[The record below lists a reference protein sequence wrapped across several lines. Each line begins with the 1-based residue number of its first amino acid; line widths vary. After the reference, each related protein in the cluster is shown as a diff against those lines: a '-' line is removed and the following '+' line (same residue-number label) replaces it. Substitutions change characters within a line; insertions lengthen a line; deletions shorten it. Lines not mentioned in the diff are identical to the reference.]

1 MKKMIS
7 IAAILFLLSGIG
19 YAGDVI
25 FKVKGSY
32 FHPSDTA
39 FKDIYGGGVMYGVE
53 AGAEI
58 WKNLEIWVG
67 GRYFSKKGELSLT
80 REETKLKIIPIE
92 GGLRYTL
99 SLRSVNLYSGIGISY
114 YLYKETNPIGNVDW
128 GELGAVAR
136 VGSFVEMNQRW
147 TIDFYVSYSYCKMRP
162 ADFKINIGGIEAGI
176 GIGYRYFWSRKN

>member
-32 FHPSDTA
+32 FHPSDKA

-58 WKNLEIWVG
+58 RKNLEIWVG

-99 SLRSVNLYSGIGISY
+99 SLRSANLYGGIGISY

>member
-32 FHPSDTA
+32 FHPSDKA

-58 WKNLEIWVG
+58 RKNLEIWVG

-99 SLRSVNLYSGIGISY
+99 SLRSANLYGGIGISY

-136 VGSFVEMNQRW
+136 VGSFVELNQRW

>member
-32 FHPSDTA
+32 FHPSDKA

-58 WKNLEIWVG
+58 RKNLEIWVG
-67 GRYFSKKGELSLT
+67 GRYFSKKGKLSLT

-99 SLRSVNLYSGIGISY
+99 SLRSANLYGGIGISY

>member
-1 MKKMIS
+1 MKKLIS
-7 IAAILFLLSGIG
+7 ITAILFLLSGIG

-67 GRYFSKKGELSLT
+67 GSYFSKKGELSLT

-92 GGLRYTL
+92 GGLRYIL
-99 SLRSVNLYSGIGISY
+99 SLRGVNLYGGISISY

-136 VGSFVEMNQRW
+136 VGSFVELNQRW
-147 TIDFYVSYSYCKMRP
+147 IIDFYVSYSYCKMRP

>member
-32 FHPSDTA
+32 FHPSDKA

-58 WKNLEIWVG
+58 RKNLEIWVG

-80 REETKLKIIPIE
+80 RKETKLKIIPIE

-99 SLRSVNLYSGIGISY
+99 SLRSANLYGGIGISY

-136 VGSFVEMNQRW
+136 VGSFVELNQRW